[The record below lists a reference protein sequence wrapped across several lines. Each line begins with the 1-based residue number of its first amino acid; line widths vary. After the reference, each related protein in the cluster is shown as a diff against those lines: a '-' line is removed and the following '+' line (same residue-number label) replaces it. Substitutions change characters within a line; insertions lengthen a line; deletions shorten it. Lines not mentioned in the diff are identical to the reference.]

1 MDQLY
6 REHNR
11 TIFKYIFYLV
21 QNESIAEDLLQ
32 DTFLKAYK
40 NYNHFRNEA
49 SELTWLRKIA
59 RNVVYD
65 YLRRKKIIQF
75 IPFLNK
81 HEQTVQDDA
90 MQYILEN
97 EARKALF
104 DALSKLKVHHRE
116 VLILRKIEQLS
127 IEETAQILG
136 WNTDKVKNTQRQAIN
151 TLRKI
156 WEGVENVEY

>member
-1 MDQLY
+1 M
-6 REHNR
+6 
-11 TIFKYIFYLV
+11 
-21 QNESIAEDLLQ
+21 Q

>member
-21 QNESIAEDLLQ
+21 QNESVAEDLLQ

-40 NYNHFRNEA
+40 NYHQFRKEA
-49 SELTWLRKIA
+49 SDITWLRKIA

-65 YLRRKKIIQF
+65 YFRRKKLIEF
-75 IPFLNK
+75 IPFLK
-81 HEQTVQDDA
+81 SHEQTVQSDA
-90 MQYILEN
+90 MAFILEN
-97 EARKALF
+97 EERKELF
-104 DALSKLKVHHRE
+104 EALSKLKVPHRE

-136 WNTDKVKNTQRQAIN
+136 WNTDKVKNTQRQAIQ
-151 TLRKI
+151 TLRKM
-156 WEGVENVEY
+156 WKGVGEDE

>member
-21 QNESIAEDLLQ
+21 QNESVAEDLLQ

-40 NYNHFRNEA
+40 NYNQFKNEA

-65 YLRRKKIIQF
+65 YFRRKKLIHF
-75 IPFLNK
+75 IPFLK
-81 HEQTVQDDA
+81 SHEQTVKSDA
-90 MQYILEN
+90 IEFILEN
-97 EARKALF
+97 EERKELF
-104 DALSKLKVHHRE
+104 DALSKLKVNHRE

-151 TLRKI
+151 ALRKI
-156 WEGVENVEY
+156 WKGVEDDE